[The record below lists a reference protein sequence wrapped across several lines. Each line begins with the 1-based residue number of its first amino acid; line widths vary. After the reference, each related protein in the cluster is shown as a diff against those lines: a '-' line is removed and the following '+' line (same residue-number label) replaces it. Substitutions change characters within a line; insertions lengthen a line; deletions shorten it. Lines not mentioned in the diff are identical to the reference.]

1 MIHISLMFFQAR
13 TNSSLCLSFQLPI
26 HRWMGGFMSFLQS
39 MTGSLKS
46 LKVWLLDI
54 LQKREECFLS
64 LASSHCLNLAA
75 IFKGCG
81 MGTASSPKCDF
92 PGLDT
97 DWTKL
102 LFTAKFACVQLK
114 PDNLGSQLSQSS
126 LTCFILLGH
135 IKEQSKTKKSKW
147 NKTIKQ
153 NPTTQAKP
161 TSHLTTPYYLKR
173 IGLSW

>member
-1 MIHISLMFFQAR
+1 M
-13 TNSSLCLSFQLPI
+13 
-26 HRWMGGFMSFLQS
+26 
-39 MTGSLKS
+39 
-46 LKVWLLDI
+46 WLLDI
-54 LQKREECFLS
+54 LQKREKCFLS
-64 LASSHCLNLAA
+64 LASGHHLILAA

-126 LTCFILLGH
+126 LTSFILLGH
-135 IKEQSKTKKSKW
+135 IKEQSKTKKPQTK
-147 NKTIKQ
+147 
-153 NPTTQAKP
+153 
-161 TSHLTTPYYLKR
+161 
-173 IGLSW
+173 